1 MSRKLLVERLY
12 PMLNRHKIP
21 GTDGEAISIRWENQ
35 MREAAAELELERL
48 LGIERPPE
56 ADASVN

>member
-1 MSRKLLVERLY
+1 
-12 PMLNRHKIP
+12 MLNRHEIA
-21 GTDGEAISIRWENQ
+21 GADGEAISIRWENQ